1 MRESRYRMPCVVKGI
16 IISSR
21 EREGERGKE
30 RGREKDSER
39 WDVNE
44 RERIRSWSESGL
56 SLLVFHYITFQS
68 WSSLE

>member
-1 MRESRYRMPCVVKGI
+1 MRESKYRMPPVVKGI
-16 IISSR
+16 ILSTG

-39 WDVNE
+39 GDVNE
-44 RERIRSWSESGL
+44 KERRRSWSESGL